1 MKVKEAEE
9 MSRKGETM
17 TLKNELIA
25 MGACQKIIDWV
36 GDRDLATAWAE
47 CPDAAWMLWYAETKK
62 IDTKLLAQCALTC
75 AQTVSQSASLRH
87 IIRPEGAKIDK
98 KLFAD
103 RAHKWD
109 EIDDYRLIIDA
120 EQRCLE
126 DATGENIKMLIVA
139 TNAARLGCYKIN
151 RSINHRILSAY
162 KTILSAAYA
171 VSASI
176 CPVTWFDAE
185 ASRCAKNAAWCA
197 SRADDSINVPDIIRG
212 IITIDVLG
220 SDE

>member
-1 MKVKEAEE
+1 
-9 MSRKGETM
+9 M
-17 TLKNELIA
+17 TLKDDLIA

-47 CPDAAWMLWYAETKK
+47 CPNAAWMLWYAEAKK
-62 IDTKLLAQCALTC
+62 IDRKLLAECALTC
-75 AQTVSQSASLRH
+75 AETVSQSASLRH
-87 IIRPEGAKIDK
+87 IIRLEAAKIDK
-98 KLFAD
+98 KLF
-103 RAHKWD
+103 D
-109 EIDDYRLIIDA
+109 EIDDFRLITEA
-120 EQRCLE
+120 ARRCFE

-151 RSINHRILSAY
+151 RSTNHRILAAY
-162 KTILSAAYA
+162 KTIMFATYA

-176 CPVTWFDAE
+176 CPVTWFDPE
-185 ASRCAKNAAWCA
+185 VIRCANNAAWCA